1 VGKNGIFEMPFI
13 TLKNEHFTKTGSGQT
28 WENSKRRDRLSLGDP
43 EDAAQR
49 SEQVRKRLLCVI
61 FVVLLLVVAL

>member
-1 VGKNGIFEMPFI
+1 MGKNGIFEMPFI

-49 SEQVRKRLLCVI
+49 SE
-61 FVVLLLVVAL
+61 